1 MLCADINEMLISG
14 NSIVLFLG
22 IYNVNRRNEFQRFRR
37 EVLTDA
43 AVLLACAAGELDRA
57 IPHMVG
63 KALLFMQHG
72 CQHFIETL
80 LGICAAI
87 AFEQAARI
95 VDNHPF
101 LDQVALQSSL
111 RRIEMRR
118 RSF

>member
-1 MLCADINEMLISG
+1 MNEMLIGRDSV
-14 NSIVLFLG
+14 IFLLG
-22 IYNVNRRNEFQRFRR
+22 IHNVNRRNKLQRLRCKI
-37 EVLTDA
+37 LADT
-43 AVLLACAAGELDRA
+43 AVLLACTADELDRA

-80 LGICAAI
+80 LGVRTAV

>member
-1 MLCADINEMLISG
+1 MLIG
-14 NSIVLFLG
+14 RDGIVLFLG
-22 IYNVNRRNEFQRFRR
+22 IHNVNRRNEFQRFRR
-37 EVLTDA
+37 EILADTV
-43 AVLLACAAGELDRA
+43 VLLACAAGEFDRA

-80 LGICAAI
+80 LGVRTAV

-111 RRIEMRR
+111 RRIELRR